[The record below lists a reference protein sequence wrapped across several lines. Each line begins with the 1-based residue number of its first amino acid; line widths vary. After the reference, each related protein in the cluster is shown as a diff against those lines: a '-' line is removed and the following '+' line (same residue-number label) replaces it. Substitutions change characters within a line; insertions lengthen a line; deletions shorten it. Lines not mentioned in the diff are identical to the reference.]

1 MRLRIS
7 RPRSLSTWLF
17 LALAL
22 MLAPPFIAAAVG
34 TARQQGQLNQA
45 NDEGRAVAM
54 RLGRIAQLEAA
65 IHATEDAVLRQPG
78 GERRPAGP
86 RVRGTLARANADV
99 LAIDDPALNRDF
111 DHLQALAGGPL
122 ATRES
127 LQRLEGPLERV
138 RATAARLTGDT
149 VARTDAAQIR
159 GRSEQRD
166 QLLAIL
172 TALIAALAITL
183 LIARGFARSIRRPL
197 RSLRGSARK
206 LGSGDLDHRVEL
218 DSFTELNQVADAFNA
233 MADALRSSDREL
245 SHRAFHDSL
254 TGLANRALLFD
265 RVGHALARRERDG
278 MLGVVVL
285 DLDDFKAVNDSLGH
299 TRGDEVLVEV
309 GRRLRGVLRP
319 SDTVARLGGDEF
331 AVVIED
337 LADRDDATRV
347 AERILL
353 ALAQPV
359 TVADRDVDLG
369 ASIGVAV
376 AGGELCDAD
385 ELVRAADLAMYAA
398 KAGGKGRYR
407 SFEPSMLSGAVDRV
421 TLERDLKQALLRD
434 DLELHYQPVV
444 DMGSGRARGV
454 EALAR
459 WTHPERGRIAPDV
472 FIPLAQQSGVIVP
485 LGRRLLAKA
494 CADLPALR
502 RGLDEP
508 ELIVSVNLSAD
519 ELLAPGLTEH
529 ILESIDAA
537 GITPGSLLIEITE
550 SHIMTD
556 LDAAVARL
564 HELKA
569 LGLHLALDDFG
580 TGYSSLAYLRS
591 FPVDALKIDRAFVE
605 GVADPASENHALV
618 RAIISLGATLD
629 LRIVAEGIEDEDQRR
644 ELKRL
649 GCDRGQGYLF
659 SKPMPARELVLEFGA
674 GAVVRYS

>member
-1 MRLRIS
+1 
-7 RPRSLSTWLF
+7 
-17 LALAL
+17 
-22 MLAPPFIAAAVG
+22 
-34 TARQQGQLNQA
+34 
-45 NDEGRAVAM
+45 
-54 RLGRIAQLEAA
+54 
-65 IHATEDAVLRQPG
+65 
-78 GERRPAGP
+78 
-86 RVRGTLARANADV
+86 
-99 LAIDDPALNRDF
+99 
-111 DHLQALAGGPL
+111 
-122 ATRES
+122 
-127 LQRLEGPLERV
+127 
-138 RATAARLTGDT
+138 
-149 VARTDAAQIR
+149 
-159 GRSEQRD
+159 
-166 QLLAIL
+166 
-172 TALIAALAITL
+172 
-183 LIARGFARSIRRPL
+183 
-197 RSLRGSARK
+197 
-206 LGSGDLDHRVEL
+206 
-218 DSFTELNQVADAFNA
+218 
-233 MADALRSSDREL
+233 
-245 SHRAFHDSL
+245 
-254 TGLANRALLFD
+254 
-265 RVGHALARRERDG
+265 
-278 MLGVVVL
+278 
-285 DLDDFKAVNDSLGH
+285 
-299 TRGDEVLVEV
+299 
-309 GRRLRGVLRP
+309 
-319 SDTVARLGGDEF
+319 
-331 AVVIED
+331 
-337 LADRDDATRV
+337 
-347 AERILL
+347 
-353 ALAQPV
+353 
-359 TVADRDVDLG
+359 
-369 ASIGVAV
+369 
-376 AGGELCDAD
+376 
-385 ELVRAADLAMYAA
+385 
-398 KAGGKGRYR
+398 
-407 SFEPSMLSGAVDRV
+407 
-421 TLERDLKQALLRD
+421 
-434 DLELHYQPVV
+434 
-444 DMGSGRARGV
+444 MGSGRARGV

-529 ILESIDAA
+529 ILESIGAA